1 MLSAITWTE
10 VRGEASQGLHCRLE
24 RQAWRGLL
32 RWFCSLHCCLPP
44 SLWVLNRGSS
54 RRKLNHISL
63 NLHRAHGGFGLF
75 FGGAPAVGFG
85 EPFRGLVPGFGSVP
99 AVPGGRG
106 DRVAAP

>member
-1 MLSAITWTE
+1 MDGSE
-10 VRGEASQGLHCRLE
+10 RRGLTGLALQIREAGME
-24 RQAWRGLL
+24 RSLL
-32 RWFCSLHCCLPP
+32 RWFCSLHYCLPP

-54 RRKLNHISL
+54 RRRLNHISL
-63 NLHRAHGGFGLF
+63 RTFTVRMGGFGLF

-99 AVPGGRG
+99 AVPGGSG